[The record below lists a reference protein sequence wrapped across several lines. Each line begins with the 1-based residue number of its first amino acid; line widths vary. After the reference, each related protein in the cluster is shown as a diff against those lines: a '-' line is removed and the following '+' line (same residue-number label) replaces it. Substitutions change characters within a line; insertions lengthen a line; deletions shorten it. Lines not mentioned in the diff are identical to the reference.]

1 MRAISPSSDISEAL
15 ALFTLAVTEDGT
27 SRPSWIARQVGM
39 TSGGTTKVINRLE
52 SSGYIQRSFGLPGDR
67 RGVAV
72 TLTNAG
78 FELLDQMTLEIDP
91 HARQLLPLFVDI
103 ADHLQADSS

>member
-1 MRAISPSSDISEAL
+1 M
-15 ALFTLAVTEDGT
+15 
-27 SRPSWIARQVGM
+27 
-39 TSGGTTKVINRLE
+39 
-52 SSGYIQRSFGLPGDR
+52 
-67 RGVAV
+67 